1 MKFTRY
7 ILSDKPVDFDSIG
20 IVALPTVVI
29 AVPFLVWALCGALL
43 MDGGRIIRLKYLLRQ
58 RELRRERYIKCV
70 LRSLDCEVTRENVKL
85 LKVA

>member
-1 MKFTRY
+1 MKFTSY
-7 ILSDKPVDFDSIG
+7 VLSEKPVDFDSIG
-20 IVALPTVVI
+20 IAALPTVVF
-29 AVPFLVWALCGALL
+29 AVPFLTWVLCGALL

-58 RELRRERYIKCV
+58 RELRCERYIKCV